1 MGKGLLIVLLSG
13 LIVSVS
19 VAVGL
24 TDSQSPQN
32 VQNTSTNSAV
42 PGLALTEQQELQ
54 IRSEEIYRSQVR
66 RQLMA
71 EPDGAKAWT
80 NQVWTDLN
88 SPFVQWLLSSV
99 VISGLV
105 ACYTI
110 WQSRREKA
118 KLKRELI
125 EKLDTE
131 ISNRIYEALSGTRS
145 YEGSIKNNILWQPN
159 AYYTLI
165 YSFLNNHF
173 DSTQGETY
181 SDFSIFPE
189 FKDCSFRSL
198 ITMLYDALKTDKRNV
213 TETAQCKNVLIA
225 SESFANLGS
234 ILAKESSLSQDNNLR
249 LLMQIREILN
259 ANILISRW
267 RKDDL
272 Y

>member
-1 MGKGLLIVLLSG
+1 MRKGLLIILASG
-13 LIVSVS
+13 LIISLSDTAGIAGGETSSVI
-19 VAVGL
+19 
-24 TDSQSPQN
+24 QN
-32 VQNTSTNSAV
+32 ATTNSDIST
-42 PGLALTEQQELQ
+42 LALTEQQKMQ
-54 IRSEEIYRSQVR
+54 IRSEEIYRSQVQQ
-66 RQLMA
+66 QLMV
-71 EPDGAKAWT
+71 EQDGTKTWT
-80 NQVWTDLN
+80 NQLWTDLN

-99 VISGLV
+99 VVSGLV

-110 WQSRREKA
+110 WRGRREKA
-118 KLKRELI
+118 KLKQELI

-159 AYYTLI
+159 TYYTLI

-173 DSTQGETY
+173 NSSQGETY

-198 ITMLYDALKTDKRNV
+198 ITMLYDALKTDKGKT
-213 TETAQCKNVLIA
+213 TETARFKDVLIA

-234 ILAKESSLSQDNNLR
+234 IGTNDADLSQPNSLR
-249 LLMQIREILN
+249 VLMEIREILN
-259 ANILISRW
+259 SRILIARW